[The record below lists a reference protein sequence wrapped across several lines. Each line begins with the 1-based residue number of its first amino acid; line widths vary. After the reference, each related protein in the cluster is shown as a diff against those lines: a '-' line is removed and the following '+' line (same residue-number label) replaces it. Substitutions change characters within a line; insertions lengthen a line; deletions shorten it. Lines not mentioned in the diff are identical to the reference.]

1 MPDGKGLR
9 CQVADALKS
18 STRDRYAEIRSTNS
32 DDADGIDG
40 GKTILD
46 QCQKEYEFTGPPQ
59 PTEDIAEL

>member
-1 MPDGKGLR
+1 M
-9 CQVADALKS
+9 KS
-18 STRDRYAEIRSTNS
+18 STRDRYASIRSTNS

-59 PTEDIAEL
+59 PTEDIAVL